1 MIIRGTSSPFLP
13 GSSILCGRIKAVFTL
28 ASRAVCASL
37 TRGEETGSTTEIKGT
52 VFFLLGS
59 FADGGVL

>member
-1 MIIRGTSSPFLP
+1 MIITGTSSPSLP

-28 ASRAVCASL
+28 ASGGVCASL
-37 TRGEETGSTTEIKGT
+37 THGDEMGYTSEIKGT